1 MISSL
6 LALALASA
14 SASAEQTSAPTTA
27 APASRPRRIC
37 RQQERLGT
45 ILTRR
50 ICRSAEEW
58 AAIDAAQNRITD
70 RDAAHMRNHPR
81 ASMRNPEGL

>member
-6 LALALASA
+6 LALALGSA
-14 SASAEQTSAPTTA
+14 SAGQTSAPTTA
-27 APASRPRRIC
+27 APATRPRRVC

-50 ICRSAEEW
+50 VCRSVDEW

-70 RDAAHMRNHPR
+70 RDAAHMRNHNR